1 MILYS
6 CNDYAILPLIK
17 VLRNMLLV
25 IQILAPILLII
36 SIGIIVL
43 KSVTSDLKEDK
54 KVKNKIFNAF
64 IACTILFLI
73 PAIIGVTLNAVG
85 NGVSGANLSIANCWA
100 AADNYNPKVSTK
112 YINPHSDSN
121 KEATKVYTNP
131 EDYEPGSTGVD
142 PNASNKSGTS
152 GLTGTKQQQL
162 VEVARSQLGVS
173 YHTMHYGPKGSGDE
187 GFGCAMFVS
196 YCYNQVFFGG
206 KSGQG
211 MNEGAFYG
219 STFEFWGNVTH
230 DGYNPWN
237 KPFVEV
243 SYSEAQPGDVMAF
256 VNCSDPYSSYSCCYH
271 VGLYIGDGHYIDSSG
286 SGTSGPGVTEHSSV
300 PSSGVHYLRYTGNS

>member
-6 CNDYAILPLIK
+6 CNDYAMLPLIK
-17 VLRNMLLV
+17 ILKNILLV
-25 IQILAPILLII
+25 TQILAPILLITSI
-36 SIGIIVL
+36 SIIVL
-43 KSVTSDLKEDK
+43 KSVTSDLKDEK
-54 KVKNKIFNAF
+54 KYRKNISNAF
-64 IACTILFLI
+64 IACVIIFLI
-73 PAIIGVTLNAVG
+73 PTIVNVTLNAVG
-85 NGVSGANLSIANCWA
+85 NGVSSANISIANCWA
-100 AADNYNPKVSTK
+100 AVDNYNIKAAPR
-112 YINPHSDSN
+112 YIKKTSDEN

-131 EDYEPGSTGVD
+131 DEYDKGSTGVN
-142 PNASNKSGTS
+142 PNKTGTS
-152 GLTGTKQQQL
+152 GDKQQQL
-162 VEVARSQLGVS
+162 VEVARSQIGVK

-196 YCYNQVFFGG
+196 YCYNQVYFGG
-206 KSGQG
+206 KSGQN

-219 STFEFWGNVTH
+219 STYEYWGNVTR

-237 KPFVEV
+237 KTFVEV

-286 SGTSGPGVTEHSSV
+286 SGTSGIGVSEHSSV
-300 PSSGVHYLRYTGNS
+300 PSSGVHYLRYTGTT